1 MHCYTPNSK
10 SGCVTERRSIFLT
23 HLPLVSVRET
33 CSGPAGSRTRTRT
46 RSRQSEAR
54 VAEAVQTDIQEAHLL
69 TFSCQYAYFPGS
81 IHFLFLG
88 HFTHFIKPHFKCQWF
103 HWFPIGWLM
112 SLGQSRAREILTFTP
127 NTLHCTQI
135 CCTVH
140 SPSERV

>member
-1 MHCYTPNSK
+1 MNCYTPNSK
-10 SGCVTERRSIFLT
+10 IGHVTGQRSIFLT
-23 HLPLVSVRET
+23 HWPLVSVKET
-33 CSGPAGSRTRTRT
+33 CSGPAGLTR
-46 RSRQSEAR
+46 QKLWVVEAM
-54 VAEAVQTDIQEAHLL
+54 QTAIEEAHLV

-112 SLGQSRAREILTFTP
+112 SLSQSRAREILTFTP

-135 CCTVH
+135 CHNCTQ
-140 SPSERV
+140 S